1 MMPVNDMIG
10 PWLTVA
16 LMNFNMPLGL
26 VLQGGANK
34 AILDGQRE
42 DNRIAFSAYRRYF
55 AEQVENKLIPRIT
68 GRDCKLVWN
77 KAPPTSPETQ
87 AELISWAKL
96 YQLGVVSKEFILD
109 QMDIEDT
116 GTTFYPNPSPGPG
129 QPPGTDNSN
138 RAKPDPNNTDPEKNQ
153 MARNKRDGGHG

>member
-55 AEQVENKLIPRIT
+55 AEQIENKLIPRIT
-68 GRDCKLVWN
+68 ATASLCGTR
-77 KAPPTSPETQ
+77 PHSPHETRP
-87 AELISWAKL
+87 AE
-96 YQLGVVSKEFILD
+96 
-109 QMDIEDT
+109 
-116 GTTFYPNPSPGPG
+116 
-129 QPPGTDNSN
+129 
-138 RAKPDPNNTDPEKNQ
+138 
-153 MARNKRDGGHG
+153 